1 MSPHDPNLFS
11 LISSVFEPNFLILV
25 SYLLV
30 NVCLAFRVI
39 RIATRR
45 YRQLKLTPSESGE
58 MDAVEQLVDADSGV
72 MEAYESLFKHKKRRK
87 NDRSAT
93 PVADALIR
101 LAAWAAKTNAIR
113 AKCILV
119 LLAVVSVGLT
129 WYYML
134 AFLRHSYLAY
144 LERCHLTSYPLPPPP
159 PPFSMKRL
167 DQMIPALHLRL
178 LRISQWLASL
188 SLFKEAW
195 MEVIKDNTSWW
206 WSGEICIITVGAWA
220 LFLRREAER
229 IRMPHVWML
238 MALGQLVAISFAFNL
253 FNLGIIYRLDTK
265 DLLASRCNQ
274 VHKSKHRVIEP
285 YKEVD
290 FQDSD
295 SFSSDSGSSSASD
308 PHAGHRPGYQV
319 ALRTCDIQRVDSR
332 PPSPPRPPSS
342 LPPTPSR
349 SPDPDVPSV
358 VTFSTSYIVK
368 KTPLPPRPTMMDK
381 VAIALAKVVPERFA
395 LPLFVVAG
403 LSSVLQHPD
412 SFGKVM
418 VMHLFPLL
426 ISVYPTKYH
435 LQPVVKG
442 RVGGGRREEA
452 EEEEEEEES
461 MMYPEDT
468 PGLSTWQVLRRM
480 MGRSDD
486 KVPLWEDVKMMY
498 FALGVVSVILRFWV
512 TIACLKEMDGDG
524 GLLQRGWRTATLLF
538 PTTFFRHPAQSS
550 ISSDHV
556 CVAISAMFFV
566 LIESGLWICKAA
578 VATPSA
584 YLAADNSDEEYDNFD
599 NTHTKASPSTIS
611 LVDENSKLIETQA
624 RVVVALLLLSPL
636 LGGSATMSFYLA
648 MRCGWVQQ
656 CERHKERKDRELL
669 TAPSGSRS
677 RVVEEKEEVKFIE
690 NQKGERYVEVRK
702 TKVEFSGIRTARVR
716 PGRMPR
722 AVMEEIERLEEVPVS
737 SGSAESDVR
746 VEGEGQGGKQT
757 RARGARG
764 ARAGSAAGESERGVS
779 SSLDEQQGAGRRTT
793 PMRQRNPP
801 QRYGDMMPSSSP
813 VSSSWS

>member
-1 MSPHDPNLFS
+1 MSSSTTAHTSVTGATSPPLATLSPHDPNLFS
-11 LISSVFEPNFLILV
+11 LISSIFEPNFLILV

-30 NVCLAFRVI
+30 NLCLAFRVI

-58 MDAVEQLVDADSGV
+58 IDAVEQLVDADSGV
-72 MEAYESLFKHKKRRK
+72 MEAHQSLFKHKKQRK

-101 LAAWAAKTNAIR
+101 LAAWAAKTNAVR
-113 AKCILV
+113 AKCILA
-119 LLAVVSVGLT
+119 LLAMVSIGST

-134 AFLRHSYLAY
+134 AFLQHSYLAY
-144 LERCHLTSYPLPPPP
+144 LERCHFTSYPLPPPP
-159 PPFSMKRL
+159 PPFSMKQL
-167 DQMIPALHLRL
+167 DQMIPALHLRV

-195 MEVIKDNTSWW
+195 MEVIKDKTSWW
-206 WSGEICIITVGAWA
+206 WSGRFSSLLWLLGRCSCVARLNASEC
-220 LFLRREAER
+220 
-229 IRMPHVWML
+229 RMF
-238 MALGQLVAISFAFNL
+238 G
-253 FNLGIIYRLDTK
+253 RLDTK

-274 VHKSKHRVIEP
+274 VHKSKRRVIEP

-290 FQDSD
+290 FEDSD
-295 SFSSDSGSSSASD
+295 SSSSDSGSSSASD

-319 ALRTCDIQRVDSR
+319 ALRKCDLQRVDSR

-342 LPPTPSR
+342 LPPTQSR
-349 SPDPDVPSV
+349 SLDPDVPSV

-368 KTPLPPRPTMMDK
+368 KTPLPPRPTIMDK
-381 VAIALAKVVPERFA
+381 VAMVLAKVVPERFG

-403 LSSVLQHPD
+403 LSSLLQHPD

-426 ISVYPTKYH
+426 ISVYPSKYH

-452 EEEEEEEES
+452 EEEEES

-480 MGRSDD
+480 MGRSDG

-498 FALGVVSVILRFWV
+498 LALGVVSVILRFWV

-566 LIESGLWICKAA
+566 LIESGLWIWKAA

-599 NTHTKASPSTIS
+599 NTHSKASPSTIS
-611 LVDENSKLIETQA
+611 LVDDNSKLIDTQA
-624 RVVVALLLLSPL
+624 RVLVALLLLSPL
-636 LGGSATMSFYLA
+636 LGGT

-669 TAPSGSRS
+669 TAPPGSRS
-677 RVVEEKEEVKFIE
+677 RVVEEKEEVKLIE
-690 NQKGERYVEVRK
+690 NQKGE
-702 TKVEFSGIRTARVR
+702 R

-722 AVMEEIERLEEVPVS
+722 AVMEEIERLERLEEVPVS

-746 VEGEGQGGKQT
+746 VEGEGQGGRQT

-801 QRYGDMMPSSSP
+801 QRYGDMMPSNSL
-813 VSSSWS
+813 VSSSWR

>member
-1 MSPHDPNLFS
+1 
-11 LISSVFEPNFLILV
+11 
-25 SYLLV
+25 
-30 NVCLAFRVI
+30 
-39 RIATRR
+39 
-45 YRQLKLTPSESGE
+45 
-58 MDAVEQLVDADSGV
+58 
-72 MEAYESLFKHKKRRK
+72 
-87 NDRSAT
+87 
-93 PVADALIR
+93 
-101 LAAWAAKTNAIR
+101 
-113 AKCILV
+113 
-119 LLAVVSVGLT
+119 
-129 WYYML
+129 
-134 AFLRHSYLAY
+134 
-144 LERCHLTSYPLPPPP
+144 
-159 PPFSMKRL
+159 
-167 DQMIPALHLRL
+167 
-178 LRISQWLASL
+178 
-188 SLFKEAW
+188 

-229 IRMPHVWML
+229 IRMPHVWTL

-290 FQDSD
+290 LQDSD
-295 SFSSDSGSSSASD
+295 SSSSDSGSRSASD

-332 PPSPPRPPSS
+332 PPSPPRPLSS

-349 SPDPDVPSV
+349 SPDPDVPNV
-358 VTFSTSYIVK
+358 VSFSTSYIVK

-381 VAIALAKVVPERFA
+381 VAIVLVKVVPERFA

-426 ISVYPTKYH
+426 ISVYPSKYH
-435 LQPVVKG
+435 LQPVVMG

-452 EEEEEEEES
+452 QEAQEAEEEEES

-480 MGRSDD
+480 MGRSDG

-599 NTHTKASPSTIS
+599 NTHSKVSPSTIS

-677 RVVEEKEEVKFIE
+677 RVVEEKEEVKLIE

-702 TKVEFSGIRTARVR
+702 TEVEFSGIRTARVR
-716 PGRMPR
+716 PRRMPR
-722 AVMEEIERLEEVPVS
+722 AVMEEIERFERFERFERLERLEEVPVS

-764 ARAGSAAGESERGVS
+764 ARAGSAAGEGERGVS
-779 SSLDEQQGAGRRTT
+779 SSLDEQQGAGRRTM

-801 QRYGDMMPSSSP
+801 QRYGDMMSSSSP
-813 VSSSWS
+813 VSFSWS

>member
-1 MSPHDPNLFS
+1 MSSSTTAHTSVTGATSSPLATLSPHDPNLFS
-11 LISSVFEPNFLILV
+11 LISSIFEPNFLILV

-30 NVCLAFRVI
+30 NLCLAFRVI
-39 RIATRR
+39 RIATRQ
-45 YRQLKLTPSESGE
+45 YRQLKLTLSESGE
-58 MDAVEQLVDADSGV
+58 IDAVEQLVDADSGV
-72 MEAYESLFKHKKRRK
+72 MEAHESLFKHKKRRK

-101 LAAWAAKTNAIR
+101 LAAWAAKTNAVR
-113 AKCILV
+113 AKCILA
-119 LLAVVSVGLT
+119 LLAMVSIGST

-134 AFLRHSYLAY
+134 AFLQHSYLAY
-144 LERCHLTSYPLPPPP
+144 LERCHFTSYQLPPPP
-159 PPFSMKRL
+159 PPFSMKQL
-167 DQMIPALHLRL
+167 DQMIPALHLRV

-206 WSGEICIITVGAWA
+206 WSGEICIITVAAWA

-229 IRMPHVWML
+229 IRMPHVWTV

-253 FNLGIIYRLDTK
+253 FNLDIIYRLDTK

-274 VHKSKHRVIEP
+274 VHKSKRRVIEP

-290 FQDSD
+290 FEDSD
-295 SFSSDSGSSSASD
+295 RSSSDSGSSSVSD

-319 ALRTCDIQRVDSR
+319 ALRTCDLQRVDSR

-342 LPPTPSR
+342 LPPTQSR

-368 KTPLPPRPTMMDK
+368 KTSLPPRPTMMDK
-381 VAIALAKVVPERFA
+381 VAMVLAKVVPERFG

-426 ISVYPTKYH
+426 ISVYPRA
-435 LQPVVKG
+435 G
-442 RVGGGRREEA
+442 WWWEEA
-452 EEEEEEEES
+452 EEEEES

-480 MGRSDD
+480 MRRSDG

-498 FALGVVSVILRFWV
+498 LALGVVSVILRFWV

-566 LIESGLWICKAA
+566 LIESGLWIWKAA

-599 NTHTKASPSTIS
+599 NTHSKASPSTIS
-611 LVDENSKLIETQA
+611 LVDDNSKLIETQA

-648 MRCGWVQQ
+648 MR
-656 CERHKERKDRELL
+656 
-669 TAPSGSRS
+669 S
-677 RVVEEKEEVKFIE
+677 RVVEEKEEVKLIE

-702 TKVEFSGIRTARVR
+702 TEVEFSGMRTARVR

-746 VEGEGQGGKQT
+746 VEGDGQGGRQT
-757 RARGARG
+757 RARG

-813 VSSSWS
+813 VSSSWR